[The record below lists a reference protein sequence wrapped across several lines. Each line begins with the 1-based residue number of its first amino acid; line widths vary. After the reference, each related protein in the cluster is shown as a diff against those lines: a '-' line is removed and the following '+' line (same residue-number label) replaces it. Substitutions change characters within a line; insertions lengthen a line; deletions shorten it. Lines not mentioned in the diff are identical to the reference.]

1 MKTITQILSLDGR
14 NITNT
19 TSVAI
24 SIPPIINN
32 VFKNTMIVNNHTTFI
47 IVKYRGSTIIV
58 DRK

>member
-24 SIPPIINN
+24 WILPIINN
-32 VFKNTMIVNNHTTFI
+32 VFKNTMILKNHTTFI